1 MQNNNDQK
9 ILEKTI
15 SLAKKLGASE
25 ADAILARGLSL
36 GVSVRHG
43 GLEDVERSEGSDL
56 GLRVIIGQ
64 KQACVSSSSMDDNS
78 LNNMVERAIAM
89 AKTAPDDPYCGLA
102 DESDTIPQ
110 DPSELDLFDNK
121 SFVAEELEDMA
132 RAVEAA
138 AIEVKGISNSEGGSA
153 GFGTSEVTL
162 ATSKGFMNGYR
173 SSSFSLSVSAIAGE
187 GVGMER
193 DYDYATTR
201 HFDDLP
207 RPQKIGLTAA
217 ENTLRRLNPRK
228 VKTQRVPIVFDPRVS
243 NGLIGHFASA
253 INGSGIARG
262 TSFLKDHM
270 GKTILN
276 DKISIIDDALMH
288 RGLRS
293 KTFDGEGL
301 ATGKNTYVKDGVLQS
316 WVLDSATARQ
326 LGLESTARASRGT
339 SSPPS
344 PSVTNLYMENGDI
357 SPEDLIADIKDG
369 FYITELIG
377 MGVNGVTGDYSRGA
391 TGLWI
396 ENGKLTYPVN
406 EVTIT
411 SNLLDMFLNM
421 TPANNLEFRYGSN
434 APTIRVEGMTIA
446 GE

>member
-1 MQNNNDQK
+1 MQNNNDQN
-9 ILEKTI
+9 ILDNI
-15 SLAKKLGASE
+15 INIAKKQGASE
-25 ADAILARGLSL
+25 ADAVLVRGLSL

-43 GLEDVERSEGSDL
+43 ALEDVERSEGSDL
-56 GLRVIIGQ
+56 GLRVIIGK
-64 KQACVSSSSMDDNS
+64 KQACVSSSSMDNAS
-78 LNNMVERAIAM
+78 LDTMVDRAISM
-89 AKTAPDDPYCGLA
+89 AKVAPDDPYCGLA
-102 DESDTIPQ
+102 DTQDTSPQNSDT
-110 DPSELDLFDNK
+110 LDLYDNK
-121 SFVAEELEDMA
+121 SLMAEELEQLA
-132 RAVEAA
+132 RDVEAA
-138 AIEVKGISNSEGGSA
+138 AIEVEGISNSEGGSA

-162 ATSKGFMNGYR
+162 ATSNGFVGSYK

-187 GVGMER
+187 GTEMER

-201 HFDDLP
+201 HFADLP
-207 RPQKIGLTAA
+207 QAEKIGLKAA
-217 ENTLRRLNPRK
+217 QNTLRRLSPRK
-228 VKTQRVPIVFDPRVS
+228 VKTQRVPIVFDPRVAG
-243 NGLIGHFASA
+243 GLVGHLAGA
-253 INGSGIARG
+253 INGSSIARG
-262 TSFLKDHM
+262 TSFLKDSM
-270 GKTILN
+270 G
-276 DKISIIDDALMH
+276 DKIFNNGISIIDDALLK

-293 KTFDGEGL
+293 KAFDGEGL

-326 LGLESTARASRGT
+326 LGLASTARASRGT

-344 PSVTNLYMENGDI
+344 PSVANLYMENGDI
-357 SPEDLIADIKDG
+357 SPDDLIADIKDG

-396 ENGKLTYPVN
+396 KDGKLTFPVS

-411 SNLLDMFLNM
+411 SNLKDMFLNM
-421 TPANNLEFRYGSN
+421 TPADNLEFKYGTN